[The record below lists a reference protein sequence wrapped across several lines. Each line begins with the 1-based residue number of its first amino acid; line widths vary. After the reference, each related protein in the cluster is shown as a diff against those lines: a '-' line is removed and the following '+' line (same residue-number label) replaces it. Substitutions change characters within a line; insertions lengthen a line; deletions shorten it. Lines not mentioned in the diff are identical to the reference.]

1 MGKGIAIAS
10 GTAADFSRTDSDD
23 MILMGLPGRRQLLQI
38 TAQKGTERR
47 LVFENILRPVLD
59 VKA

>member
-23 MILMGLPGRRQLLQI
+23 MILMGLPGCRQLLQI
-38 TAQKGTERR
+38 TAQKGTEAP
-47 LVFENILRPVLD
+47 PVSRTSC
-59 VKA
+59 VRSST